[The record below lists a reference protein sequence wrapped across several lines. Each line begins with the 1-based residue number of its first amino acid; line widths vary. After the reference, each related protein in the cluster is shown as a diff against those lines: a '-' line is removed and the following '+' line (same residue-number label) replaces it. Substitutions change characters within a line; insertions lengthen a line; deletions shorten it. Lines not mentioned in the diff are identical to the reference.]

1 MSAKGTAMAE
11 DGIVRKSGGGDD
23 RGTLGQAKGIWQRFR
38 QYTYEVRTETKK
50 VTWPGK
56 QEIYGT
62 TVMVILTTFLFG
74 IYFWICDQVFQQSMS
89 RVLKYFMH
97 HG

>member
-1 MSAKGTAMAE
+1 MGDEVSIHKSTWHQIR
-11 DGIVRKSGGGDD
+11 DYVSDVRVEMK
-23 RGTLGQAKGIWQRFR
+23 R
-38 QYTYEVRTETKK
+38 

-74 IYFWICDQVFQQSMS
+74 IYFWVCDQIFS
-89 RVLKYFMH
+89 RAVTSTLRYLI
-97 HG
+97 GRG

>member
-1 MSAKGTAMAE
+1 MADHLE
-11 DGIVRKSGGGDD
+11 MPREPGNSSGSIFP
-23 RGTLGQAKGIWQRFR
+23 RCKI
-38 QYTYEVRTETKK
+38 ETKR

-74 IYFWICDQVFQQSMS
+74 IYFWVCDRLFGTRF
-89 RVLKYFMH
+89 RVC
-97 HG
+97 

>member
-1 MSAKGTAMAE
+1 LLGWNERTMGNEVKNESSAFPLEHAKG
-11 DGIVRKSGGGDD
+11 V
-23 RGTLGQAKGIWQRFR
+23 WQEFR
-38 QYTYEVRTETKK
+38 QYASDVKIETKR

-62 TVMVILTTFLFG
+62 TVMVVLTTFLFG
-74 IYFWICDQVFQQSMS
+74 IYFWVCDQAFQFS
-89 RVLKYFMH
+89 VLRIVRYFVH

>member
-1 MSAKGTAMAE
+1 MGNEVSIQKNAWE
-11 DGIVRKSGGGDD
+11 QFQQYVSDVRVEMK
-23 RGTLGQAKGIWQRFR
+23 R
-38 QYTYEVRTETKK
+38 

-74 IYFWICDQVFQQSMS
+74 IYFWICDQVFS
-89 RVLKYFMH
+89 RAVSSALKFFLH
-97 HG
+97 RG